1 VYTGVGVVTNV
12 FLDFFVL
19 LVEQSL
25 RMMVPI
31 NTAPYIWLKM
41 KIEEVLIRR
50 ELMNALIR

>member
-1 VYTGVGVVTNV
+1 MYTGVGVVTNV